1 MSNIPAESFAHLADY
16 MDRVREGVTIV
27 LRVHAPGRLY
37 ASLAASAVT
46 VQWTVIHAGSG
57 DESIIAASALCDV
70 RSATSIDEAL
80 RKALRRL
87 TRLVIAAAPA
97 LCDGTPLA
105 R

>member
-1 MSNIPAESFAHLADY
+1 MSKIPDESFAHFTDY
-16 MDRVREGVTIV
+16 LGSIREGATIV

-46 VQWTVIHAGSG
+46 VQWSVTHAGSG
-57 DESIIAASALCDV
+57 DESIVAASALCDV
-70 RSATSIDEAL
+70 RSPTSIDEAL

-97 LCDGTPLA
+97 LEAGTTLA